1 MFLSATE
8 VMLQNIRAESEGLW
22 SMHIQSVCN
31 MLPFFFITNRSNYSR
46 WTPVYILDMLD
57 IPVEIKAAFDA
68 GEFAICQKSGI
79 FNGVWSD
86 MATEKTIIK
95 DSKGNGG
102 IVGLTRKKSA
112 LVRWTLTRHVLSI
125 FSSEMRERSE
135 LVTDCAEFHQETK
148 PTAMKRDDQ
157 QVTDLIDHIVNK
169 MTDPFDVALH
179 PTPLINI
186 STGMHAS
193 REVQE
198 SLLNCV
204 EQGTKMVKSFVDGSL
219 SEDQSRSFYNPIT
232 RSKLKSFEDMTKK
245 TKLKC
250 CSGDTVTVHINPELV
265 FRRALVLANCREDV
279 TVEKVLSFPME
290 NIHPNLLNRCRSST
304 NGG

>member
-8 VMLQNIRAESEGLW
+8 VMLQNIRAEREGLW

-68 GEFAICQKSGI
+68 GEFAICQKTGI

-125 FSSEMRERSE
+125 FGSEMQERSG

-148 PTAMKRDDQ
+148 PAAM
-157 QVTDLIDHIVNK
+157 
-169 MTDPFDVALH
+169 
-179 PTPLINI
+179 
-186 STGMHAS
+186 
-193 REVQE
+193 
-198 SLLNCV
+198 
-204 EQGTKMVKSFVDGSL
+204 
-219 SEDQSRSFYNPIT
+219 
-232 RSKLKSFEDMTKK
+232 
-245 TKLKC
+245 
-250 CSGDTVTVHINPELV
+250 
-265 FRRALVLANCREDV
+265 
-279 TVEKVLSFPME
+279 
-290 NIHPNLLNRCRSST
+290 
-304 NGG
+304 

>member
-1 MFLSATE
+1 M
-8 VMLQNIRAESEGLW
+8 
-22 SMHIQSVCN
+22 
-31 MLPFFFITNRSNYSR
+31 
-46 WTPVYILDMLD
+46 YILDMLD

-68 GEFAICQKSGI
+68 GEFAICQKTGI

-125 FSSEMRERSE
+125 FGSEMRERSG

-148 PTAMKRDDQ
+148 PAAMQRDDQ
-157 QVTDLIDHIVNK
+157 KVTDLIDHIVNK

-204 EQGTKMVKSFVDGSL
+204 EEGTKMVKSFVDSSL
-219 SEDQSRSFYNPIT
+219 SKGKFRSFYNPIT
-232 RSKLKSFEDMTKK
+232 RSKLKSLEDMTQK

-250 CSGDTVTVHINPELV
+250 RSGDTVTVHINPELV
-265 FRRALVLANCREDV
+265 FRRTRVLANCREDV
-279 TVEKVLSFPME
+279 TVEKVLSFPIGPIPTSLFHDDGTMRKASKADLAHQLE
-290 NIHPNLLNRCRSST
+290 QDVSIIQTLAWLCCSQ
-304 NGG
+304 

>member
-1 MFLSATE
+1 
-8 VMLQNIRAESEGLW
+8 
-22 SMHIQSVCN
+22 MHIQSVCN
-31 MLPFFFITNRSNYSR
+31 MLPFFFITNRLNYSR
-46 WTPVYILDMLD
+46 WTPVYILDMLV

-68 GEFAICQKSGI
+68 GEFAISQKTGI

-112 LVRWTLTRHVLSI
+112 LVRWTLTSI
-125 FSSEMRERSE
+125 FSSEMQEKSG
-135 LVTDCAEFHQETK
+135 LVIDCAEFHQETK
-148 PTAMKRDDQ
+148 PAAIKRDDQ

-193 REVQE
+193 REVQD

-219 SEDQSRSFYNPIT
+219 SEDQSRSFNNPIT
-232 RSKLKSFEDMTKK
+232 WSKLKSFEDMTKK

-250 CSGDTVTVHINPELV
+250 RSWDTVTVHINPELV

-279 TVEKVLSFPME
+279 TVEKVVFSNWSDS
-290 NIHPNLLNRCRSST
+290 NIIVSRRWHNAQNQ
-304 NGG
+304 